1 MTDLPAADV
10 PSRPAAQYPDGGHTY
25 FWAGADPAVTVR
37 SSDGVSVEFRPY
49 TGSPRLARVRF
60 AGLEVKALRLD
71 VDASVDPDGRIVS
84 FQGSKTGVSG
94 ADGGGDLPANIRKA
108 AQVLCC
114 KRAREARR
122 AIAAAAGLR
131 TARPGAREGQA

>member
-10 PSRPAAQYPDGGHTY
+10 PSRTAAQYPDGGHTY

-37 SSDGVSVEFRPY
+37 SGDGVSVEFRPY
-49 TGSPRLARVRF
+49 TGSPRLARVQF
-60 AGLEVKALRLD
+60 AGLEVKGLRVD

-84 FQGSKTGVSG
+84 FQGWKTGVSG
-94 ADGGGDLPANIRKA
+94 ADGGGDLPANVREA
-108 AQVLCC
+108 AQALCR

-131 TARPGAREGQA
+131 TARPGAREGEA